1 MEEKKNLEQLT
12 AEISNQLYDSIA
24 LLEILE
30 DSFEGARKEGFLVS
44 TLQNN
49 INKAFNN
56 IETCR
61 QMISVPD

>member
-12 AEISNQLYDSIA
+12 AEISNKLYDSIN

-30 DSFEGARKEGFLVS
+30 EIAECNRKEGFLVS
-44 TLQNN
+44 SLLKN
-49 INKAFNN
+49 INQAFND